1 MKATTMTGTPGTAGF
16 QSSASDAS
24 ADASTDGVERSLLEA
39 VLDRPSQPAR
49 ALPAAKVDGISIGTV
64 TGAGASGV
72 RVSADVPSLADV
84 PAFTLLE
91 VTEAD
96 IGRTVALGFRGG
108 APDQPLVLGFV
119 LDAAP
124 PRSARPPAE
133 ALIDGERVVL
143 NAQHEIELRCGDA
156 AIVLSADGRIEFRGT
171 YITSQAS
178 ATQRILG
185 GSVNIN

>member
-1 MKATTMTGTPGTAGF
+1 MPN
-16 QSSASDAS
+16 
-24 ADASTDGVERSLLEA
+24 R
-39 VLDRPSQPAR
+39 R
-49 ALPAAKVDGISIGTV
+49 A
-64 TGAGASGV
+64 
-72 RVSADVPSLADV
+72 
-84 PAFTLLE
+84 
-91 VTEAD
+91 
-96 IGRTVALGFRGG
+96 
-108 APDQPLVLGFV
+108 
-119 LDAAP
+119 
-124 PRSARPPAE
+124 ARPPAE